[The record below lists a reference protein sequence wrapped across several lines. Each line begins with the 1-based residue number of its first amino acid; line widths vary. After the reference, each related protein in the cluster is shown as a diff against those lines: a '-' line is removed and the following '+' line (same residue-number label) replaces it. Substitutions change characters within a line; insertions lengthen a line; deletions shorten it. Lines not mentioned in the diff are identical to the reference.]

1 MRVVPRVYSLVPF
14 WERGFIFLEVY
25 TWITVRPLIYRKL
38 NFRCVPVYR
47 NAEPEF
53 LKYWEENKIY
63 EKKQELHAGH
73 KKFVLHDGPPYANGK
88 IHMGTALNKILKD
101 IIMKYK
107 YAQGFDTPYVP
118 GWDTHGMPIE
128 HAAIK
133 NLGLNRHELD
143 TLVLRKE
150 CHDYALKWIDE
161 QRTDFKRLG
170 VLGDWDHPYITMT
183 HDYEAVQI
191 HVFGEMAKKGYIYKG
206 KKAVYWCPH
215 CETALAEAEIEY
227 GEEKSP
233 AIFVKMPLVK
243 DNGMLPEAAQ
253 GKPAYIVIWTTT
265 PWTMPAN
272 VAIALHPD
280 FEYAWVECEGEILF
294 MAKEMLEA
302 VGKVCKK
309 DLSNIIGTCKGKDME
324 YAECRH
330 PFETID
336 RKSLVVLADY
346 VTLEAG
352 TGCVH
357 TAPGHGADD
366 FETGVRYN
374 LPIICP
380 VDGSGKL
387 TAEAGADFAGMFVF
401 DANVPIIKYLAGLN
415 RLFGK
420 ENIRHQYAHC
430 WRCKNPIIY
439 RATEQWFA
447 SVDGFREEALNAIAN
462 DVQWIPSW
470 GEARIHNMVADRHDW
485 CISRQ
490 RVWGVPIPIFYCED
504 CNEHL
509 VNDDTI
515 NAVADLFAK
524 EGSDAWWAHSAEE
537 ILPQGTKCPKCGG
550 THFRKES
557 DIMDVW
563 FDSGSSHAAVCKT
576 RPELAWPADMYL
588 EGSDQHRGWFQSSL
602 LTSVATEGK
611 APYHAVLTHGYVVDG
626 EGRKMSKSV
635 GNTVAPQEVIAQYG
649 ADIIRL
655 WAASSDYK
663 ADIRISKEILKQL
676 SEVYRK
682 IRNTIRYILGNTND
696 FNYETDKVEFKDML
710 ELDRWALMH
719 MQLLKKEVSAAYE
732 SYDFHVLYHAI
743 HNFCS
748 VEMSSYYLDILKDR
762 LYAYKADSF
771 ERRSAQTAMY
781 EIMLDLVVMIAP
793 VLSFTMEEVWQFMK
807 KPASMPESVFMMPWP
822 ECKEEYI
829 DEALESKWDNFIEI
843 RSEITRVLEGARRA
857 KTIGHSLDAKV
868 ELHATG
874 EALAILRSVEG
885 DLATLLIVSQA
896 KLVEGLAGGVEATG
910 REDLKVTVQAAEGEK
925 CERCWI
931 YSDTVGKDAEHP
943 TVCARCAAALK

>member
-1 MRVVPRVYSLVPF
+1 MDYSKTLNLPETEFPMRAGLP
-14 WERGFIFLEVY
+14 ER
-25 TWITVRPLIYRKL
+25 
-38 NFRCVPVYR
+38 
-47 NAEPEF
+47 EPEF

-490 RVWGVPIPIFYCED
+490 RVWGVPIPILYCED

-537 ILPQGTKCPKCGG
+537 ILPHGTKCPKCGG

-611 APYHAVLTHGYVVDG
+611 APYRAVLTHGYVVDG

>member
-1 MRVVPRVYSLVPF
+1 MDYSKTLNLPETEFPMRAGLP
-14 WERGFIFLEVY
+14 ER
-25 TWITVRPLIYRKL
+25 
-38 NFRCVPVYR
+38 
-47 NAEPEF
+47 EPEF

-309 DLSNIIGTCKGKDME
+309 DFSNIIGTCKGKDME

-387 TAEAGADFAGMFVF
+387 TAEAGVDFAGMFVF

-588 EGSDQHRGWFQSSL
+588 EGSDQHRGWFNSSL
-602 LTSVATEGK
+602 LTAVATTGK
-611 APYHAVLTHGYVVDG
+611 APYNSVLTHGFVVDG

>member
-1 MRVVPRVYSLVPF
+1 MDYSKTLNLPETEFPMRAGLP
-14 WERGFIFLEVY
+14 ER
-25 TWITVRPLIYRKL
+25 
-38 NFRCVPVYR
+38 
-47 NAEPEF
+47 EPEF

-366 FETGVRYN
+366 SETGVRYN

-611 APYHAVLTHGYVVDG
+611 APYRAVLTHGYVVDG

>member
-1 MRVVPRVYSLVPF
+1 MRAGLP
-14 WERGFIFLEVY
+14 ER
-25 TWITVRPLIYRKL
+25 
-38 NFRCVPVYR
+38 
-47 NAEPEF
+47 EPEF

-233 AIFVKMPLVK
+233 AIFVKMPLIK

-611 APYHAVLTHGYVVDG
+611 APYRAVLTHGYVVDG

>member
-1 MRVVPRVYSLVPF
+1 MDYSKTLNLPETEFPMRAGLP
-14 WERGFIFLEVY
+14 ER
-25 TWITVRPLIYRKL
+25 
-38 NFRCVPVYR
+38 
-47 NAEPEF
+47 EPEF

-537 ILPQGTKCPKCGG
+537 ILPHSTKCPKCGG

-611 APYHAVLTHGYVVDG
+611 APYRAVLTHGYVVDG

>member
-1 MRVVPRVYSLVPF
+1 MRAGLP
-14 WERGFIFLEVY
+14 ER
-25 TWITVRPLIYRKL
+25 
-38 NFRCVPVYR
+38 
-47 NAEPEF
+47 EPEF

-63 EKKQELHAGH
+63 EKKQELHAGR

-133 NLGLNRHELD
+133 NLGMNRHELD

-611 APYHAVLTHGYVVDG
+611 APYRAVLTHGYVVDG

-868 ELHATG
+868 ELHAAG
-874 EALAILRSVEG
+874 EALAILRSVES

-896 KLVEGLAGGVEATG
+896 KLVEGLTGGVEATG

>member
-1 MRVVPRVYSLVPF
+1 MDYSKTLNLPETEFPMRAGLP
-14 WERGFIFLEVY
+14 ER
-25 TWITVRPLIYRKL
+25 
-38 NFRCVPVYR
+38 
-47 NAEPEF
+47 EPEF

-280 FEYAWVECEGEILF
+280 FEYAWVECEVEILF

-387 TAEAGADFAGMFVF
+387 TAEAGVDFAGMFVF

-462 DVQWIPSW
+462 HVQWIPSW

-611 APYHAVLTHGYVVDG
+611 APYRAVLTHGYVVDG

-748 VEMSSYYLDILKDR
+748 IEMSSYYLDILKDR

>member
-1 MRVVPRVYSLVPF
+1 MDYSKTLNLPETEFPMRAGLP
-14 WERGFIFLEVY
+14 ER
-25 TWITVRPLIYRKL
+25 
-38 NFRCVPVYR
+38 
-47 NAEPEF
+47 EPEF

-611 APYHAVLTHGYVVDG
+611 APYRAVLTHGYVVDG

-732 SYDFHVLYHAI
+732 SYDVHVLYHAI

>member
-1 MRVVPRVYSLVPF
+1 MRAGLP
-14 WERGFIFLEVY
+14 ER
-25 TWITVRPLIYRKL
+25 
-38 NFRCVPVYR
+38 
-47 NAEPEF
+47 EPEF

-324 YAECRH
+324 YAECKH

-537 ILPQGTKCPKCGG
+537 ILPHGTKCPKCGG

-611 APYHAVLTHGYVVDG
+611 APYRAVLTHGYVVDG

>member
-1 MRVVPRVYSLVPF
+1 MRAGLP
-14 WERGFIFLEVY
+14 ER
-25 TWITVRPLIYRKL
+25 
-38 NFRCVPVYR
+38 
-47 NAEPEF
+47 EPEF

-611 APYHAVLTHGYVVDG
+611 APYRAVLTHGYVVDG

>member
-1 MRVVPRVYSLVPF
+1 M
-14 WERGFIFLEVY
+14 
-25 TWITVRPLIYRKL
+25 
-38 NFRCVPVYR
+38 
-47 NAEPEF
+47 
-53 LKYWEENKIY
+53 
-63 EKKQELHAGH
+63 
-73 KKFVLHDGPPYANGK
+73 
-88 IHMGTALNKILKD
+88 
-101 IIMKYK
+101 
-107 YAQGFDTPYVP
+107 
-118 GWDTHGMPIE
+118 
-128 HAAIK
+128 
-133 NLGLNRHELD
+133 
-143 TLVLRKE
+143 
-150 CHDYALKWIDE
+150 
-161 QRTDFKRLG
+161 TD
-170 VLGDWDHPYITMT
+170 
-183 HDYEAVQI
+183 DYEAVQI

-611 APYHAVLTHGYVVDG
+611 APYRAVLTHGYVVDG

>member
-1 MRVVPRVYSLVPF
+1 MDYSKTLNLPETEFPMRAGLP
-14 WERGFIFLEVY
+14 ER
-25 TWITVRPLIYRKL
+25 
-38 NFRCVPVYR
+38 
-47 NAEPEF
+47 EPEF

-524 EGSDAWWAHSAEE
+524 EGSDAWWDHSAEE

-611 APYHAVLTHGYVVDG
+611 APYRAVLTHGYVVDG

>member
-1 MRVVPRVYSLVPF
+1 
-14 WERGFIFLEVY
+14 
-25 TWITVRPLIYRKL
+25 
-38 NFRCVPVYR
+38 
-47 NAEPEF
+47 
-53 LKYWEENKIY
+53 
-63 EKKQELHAGH
+63 
-73 KKFVLHDGPPYANGK
+73 
-88 IHMGTALNKILKD
+88 
-101 IIMKYK
+101 
-107 YAQGFDTPYVP
+107 
-118 GWDTHGMPIE
+118 
-128 HAAIK
+128 
-133 NLGLNRHELD
+133 
-143 TLVLRKE
+143 
-150 CHDYALKWIDE
+150 
-161 QRTDFKRLG
+161 
-170 VLGDWDHPYITMT
+170 
-183 HDYEAVQI
+183 
-191 HVFGEMAKKGYIYKG
+191 
-206 KKAVYWCPH
+206 
-215 CETALAEAEIEY
+215 
-227 GEEKSP
+227 
-233 AIFVKMPLVK
+233 
-243 DNGMLPEAAQ
+243 
-253 GKPAYIVIWTTT
+253 
-265 PWTMPAN
+265 MPAN

-387 TAEAGADFAGMFVF
+387 TAEAGVDFAGMFVF

-462 DVQWIPSW
+462 HVQWIPSW

-611 APYHAVLTHGYVVDG
+611 APYRAVLTHGYVVDG

-748 VEMSSYYLDILKDR
+748 IEMSSYYLDILKDR

>member
-1 MRVVPRVYSLVPF
+1 MRAGLP
-14 WERGFIFLEVY
+14 ER
-25 TWITVRPLIYRKL
+25 
-38 NFRCVPVYR
+38 
-47 NAEPEF
+47 EPEF

-611 APYHAVLTHGYVVDG
+611 APYRAVLTHGYVVDG

-748 VEMSSYYLDILKDR
+748 VEMSSYYLDIIKDR

>member
-1 MRVVPRVYSLVPF
+1 MRAGLP
-14 WERGFIFLEVY
+14 ER
-25 TWITVRPLIYRKL
+25 
-38 NFRCVPVYR
+38 
-47 NAEPEF
+47 EPEF

-447 SVDGFREEALNAIAN
+447 SVDGFREEALNSIAN

-611 APYHAVLTHGYVVDG
+611 APYRAVLTHGYVVDG

>member
-1 MRVVPRVYSLVPF
+1 MRAGLP
-14 WERGFIFLEVY
+14 ER
-25 TWITVRPLIYRKL
+25 
-38 NFRCVPVYR
+38 
-47 NAEPEF
+47 EPEF

-611 APYHAVLTHGYVVDG
+611 APYRAVLTHGYVVDG

-682 IRNTIRYILGNTND
+682 IRNTIRYILGNIND

>member
-1 MRVVPRVYSLVPF
+1 MDYSKTLNLPETEFPMRAGLP
-14 WERGFIFLEVY
+14 ER
-25 TWITVRPLIYRKL
+25 
-38 NFRCVPVYR
+38 
-47 NAEPEF
+47 EPEF

-309 DLSNIIGTCKGKDME
+309 DLSNIIGTCQGKDME

-336 RKSLVVLADY
+336 RRSLVVLADY

-462 DVQWIPSW
+462 DVSIIWSPTATTGAFPVSVS
-470 GEARIHNMVADRHDW
+470 GACR
-485 CISRQ
+485 SRSST
-490 RVWGVPIPIFYCED
+490 VKTATNTWST
-504 CNEHL
+504 
-509 VNDDTI
+509 TI
-515 NAVADLFAK
+515 L
-524 EGSDAWWAHSAEE
+524 SML
-537 ILPQGTKCPKCGG
+537 LPTC
-550 THFRKES
+550 
-557 DIMDVW
+557 
-563 FDSGSSHAAVCKT
+563 
-576 RPELAWPADMYL
+576 
-588 EGSDQHRGWFQSSL
+588 
-602 LTSVATEGK
+602 
-611 APYHAVLTHGYVVDG
+611 
-626 EGRKMSKSV
+626 
-635 GNTVAPQEVIAQYG
+635 
-649 ADIIRL
+649 
-655 WAASSDYK
+655 
-663 ADIRISKEILKQL
+663 
-676 SEVYRK
+676 
-682 IRNTIRYILGNTND
+682 
-696 FNYETDKVEFKDML
+696 
-710 ELDRWALMH
+710 
-719 MQLLKKEVSAAYE
+719 LLKKA
-732 SYDFHVLYHAI
+732 LTPGG
-743 HNFCS
+743 
-748 VEMSSYYLDILKDR
+748 LILLK
-762 LYAYKADSF
+762 
-771 ERRSAQTAMY
+771 RS
-781 EIMLDLVVMIAP
+781 
-793 VLSFTMEEVWQFMK
+793 
-807 KPASMPESVFMMPWP
+807 
-822 ECKEEYI
+822 C
-829 DEALESKWDNFIEI
+829 
-843 RSEITRVLEGARRA
+843 RRA
-857 KTIGHSLDAKV
+857 PNA
-868 ELHATG
+868 
-874 EALAILRSVEG
+874 
-885 DLATLLIVSQA
+885 
-896 KLVEGLAGGVEATG
+896 
-910 REDLKVTVQAAEGEK
+910 
-925 CERCWI
+925 
-931 YSDTVGKDAEHP
+931 P
-943 TVCARCAAALK
+943 NAAALISVKNLTSWTSGSTAVPLMQQSAKPVPNWHGLPTCIWKAATSIAAGSSRRCSLPLLPKAKRLTAQF

>member
-1 MRVVPRVYSLVPF
+1 MDYSKTLNLPETEFPMRAGLP
-14 WERGFIFLEVY
+14 ER
-25 TWITVRPLIYRKL
+25 
-38 NFRCVPVYR
+38 
-47 NAEPEF
+47 EPEF

-537 ILPQGTKCPKCGG
+537 ILPHGTKCPKCGG

-563 FDSGSSHAAVCKT
+563 FDSGSTWSAVCRE
-576 RPELAWPADMYL
+576 RPELNWPADLYM
-588 EGSDQHRGWFQSSL
+588 EGADQFRGWFQSSL
-602 LTSVATEGK
+602 LTSVATQGV
-611 APYHAVLTHGYVVDG
+611 APYKGVLCHGWVVDEQG
-626 EGRKMSKSV
+626 KQMHKSA
-635 GNTVAPQEVIAQYG
+635 GNGVEPSEIIRDYG
-649 ADIIRL
+649 ADIVRL
-655 WAASSDYK
+655 WVASSDYTVDVRAGK
-663 ADIRISKEILKQL
+663 NIFKQL
-676 SEVYRK
+676 SEAYRK
-682 IRNTIRYILGNTND
+682 MRNTARFMLGNIGD
-696 FNYETDKVEFKDML
+696 FNPATDMVAEDQLF
-710 ELDRWALMH
+710 EIDRWALKSCNS
-719 MQLLKKEVSAAYE
+719 LTANVRAAYDN
-732 SYDFHVLYHAI
+732 YDFSRAYHAI
-743 HNFCS
+743 YNFC
-748 VEMSSYYLDILKDR
+748 VIDMSNFYMDVIKDR
-762 LYAYKADSF
+762 LYCAD
-771 ERRSAQTAMY
+771 EHARRCAQTALYRILVDFTKLVAPILCFTAQEIWSYIPKLEGMQEYVCWERMPEAKSDEDAAFDAKWAKIIAVRDDVKKVLEQARADKIIGSSLEAAVTLYCSDEMY
-781 EIMLDLVVMIAP
+781 DFLNAIPMDELADLMIVSHVDLVKGEGGVRGLTEGLGM
-793 VLSFTMEEVWQFMK
+793 
-807 KPASMPESVFMMPWP
+807 SVAHAAGNKCLRCWKFDTAVGEDGLCPR
-822 ECKEEYI
+822 C
-829 DEALESKWDNFIEI
+829 
-843 RSEITRVLEGARRA
+843 
-857 KTIGHSLDAKV
+857 AKV
-868 ELHATG
+868 LG
-874 EALAILRSVEG
+874 
-885 DLATLLIVSQA
+885 
-896 KLVEGLAGGVEATG
+896 
-910 REDLKVTVQAAEGEK
+910 
-925 CERCWI
+925 
-931 YSDTVGKDAEHP
+931 
-943 TVCARCAAALK
+943 

>member
-1 MRVVPRVYSLVPF
+1 MRAGLP
-14 WERGFIFLEVY
+14 ER
-25 TWITVRPLIYRKL
+25 
-38 NFRCVPVYR
+38 
-47 NAEPEF
+47 EPEF

-896 KLVEGLAGGVEATG
+896 KLMEGLAGGVEATG

>member
-1 MRVVPRVYSLVPF
+1 MDYSKTLNLPETEFPMRAGLP
-14 WERGFIFLEVY
+14 ER
-25 TWITVRPLIYRKL
+25 
-38 NFRCVPVYR
+38 
-47 NAEPEF
+47 EPEF

-588 EGSDQHRGWFQSSL
+588 EGSDQHRGWVQSSL

-611 APYHAVLTHGYVVDG
+611 APYRAVLTHGYVVDG

>member
-1 MRVVPRVYSLVPF
+1 MDYSKTLNLPETEFPMRAVLP
-14 WERGFIFLEVY
+14 ER
-25 TWITVRPLIYRKL
+25 
-38 NFRCVPVYR
+38 
-47 NAEPEF
+47 EPEF

-611 APYHAVLTHGYVVDG
+611 APYRAVLTHGYVVDG

>member
-1 MRVVPRVYSLVPF
+1 MDYSKTLNLPETEFPMRAGLP
-14 WERGFIFLEVY
+14 ER
-25 TWITVRPLIYRKL
+25 
-38 NFRCVPVYR
+38 
-47 NAEPEF
+47 EPEF

-537 ILPQGTKCPKCGG
+537 ILPQGIKCPKCGG

-611 APYHAVLTHGYVVDG
+611 APYRAVLTHGYVVDG

>member
-1 MRVVPRVYSLVPF
+1 MDYSKTLNLPETEFPMRAGLP
-14 WERGFIFLEVY
+14 ER
-25 TWITVRPLIYRKL
+25 
-38 NFRCVPVYR
+38 
-47 NAEPEF
+47 EPEF

-387 TAEAGADFAGMFVF
+387 TAEAGADFAGTFVF

-550 THFRKES
+550 THLRKES

-611 APYHAVLTHGYVVDG
+611 APYRAVLTHGYVVDG

>member
-1 MRVVPRVYSLVPF
+1 MDYSKTLNLPETEFPMRAGLP
-14 WERGFIFLEVY
+14 ER
-25 TWITVRPLIYRKL
+25 
-38 NFRCVPVYR
+38 
-47 NAEPEF
+47 EPEF

-611 APYHAVLTHGYVVDG
+611 APYRAVLTHGYVVDG

-807 KPASMPESVFMMPWP
+807 KPASMPESVFMMPWT

>member
-1 MRVVPRVYSLVPF
+1 MRAGLP
-14 WERGFIFLEVY
+14 ER
-25 TWITVRPLIYRKL
+25 
-38 NFRCVPVYR
+38 
-47 NAEPEF
+47 EPEF

-294 MAKEMLEA
+294 MAKEMLES

-387 TAEAGADFAGMFVF
+387 TAEAGVDFAGMFVF

-462 DVQWIPSW
+462 HVQWIPSW

-611 APYHAVLTHGYVVDG
+611 APYRAVLTHGYVVDG

-748 VEMSSYYLDILKDR
+748 IEMSSYYLDILKDR

>member
-1 MRVVPRVYSLVPF
+1 MRAGLP
-14 WERGFIFLEVY
+14 ER
-25 TWITVRPLIYRKL
+25 
-38 NFRCVPVYR
+38 
-47 NAEPEF
+47 EPEF

-143 TLVLRKE
+143 TLALRKE

-611 APYHAVLTHGYVVDG
+611 APYRAVLTHGYVVDG

-748 VEMSSYYLDILKDR
+748 IEMSSYYLDILKDR

>member
-1 MRVVPRVYSLVPF
+1 MDYSKTLNLPETEFPMRAGLP
-14 WERGFIFLEVY
+14 ER
-25 TWITVRPLIYRKL
+25 
-38 NFRCVPVYR
+38 
-47 NAEPEF
+47 EPEF

-557 DIMDVW
+557 YIMDVW

-611 APYHAVLTHGYVVDG
+611 APYRAVLTHGYVVDG

-748 VEMSSYYLDILKDR
+748 IEMSSYYLDILKDR

>member
-1 MRVVPRVYSLVPF
+1 MRASLP
-14 WERGFIFLEVY
+14 ER
-25 TWITVRPLIYRKL
+25 
-38 NFRCVPVYR
+38 
-47 NAEPEF
+47 EPEF

-611 APYHAVLTHGYVVDG
+611 APYRAVLTHGYVVDG

>member
-1 MRVVPRVYSLVPF
+1 MDYSKTLNLPETEFPMRAGLP
-14 WERGFIFLEVY
+14 ER
-25 TWITVRPLIYRKL
+25 
-38 NFRCVPVYR
+38 
-47 NAEPEF
+47 EPEF

-387 TAEAGADFAGMFVF
+387 TAEAGVDFAGMFVF

-462 DVQWIPSW
+462 HVQWIPSW

-611 APYHAVLTHGYVVDG
+611 APYRAVLTHGYVVDG

-696 FNYETDKVEFKDML
+696 FNYATDKVDFKDML

-748 VEMSSYYLDILKDR
+748 IEMSSYYLDILKDR

>member
-1 MRVVPRVYSLVPF
+1 MDYSKTLNLPETEFPMRAGLP
-14 WERGFIFLEVY
+14 ER
-25 TWITVRPLIYRKL
+25 
-38 NFRCVPVYR
+38 
-47 NAEPEF
+47 EPEF

-611 APYHAVLTHGYVVDG
+611 APYRAVLTHGYVVDG

-868 ELHATG
+868 ELRATG

>member
-1 MRVVPRVYSLVPF
+1 MRAGLP
-14 WERGFIFLEVY
+14 ER
-25 TWITVRPLIYRKL
+25 
-38 NFRCVPVYR
+38 
-47 NAEPEF
+47 EPEF

-280 FEYAWVECEGEILF
+280 FEYPWVECEGEILF

-401 DANVPIIKYLAGLN
+401 DANVPIIKYLAWLN

-611 APYHAVLTHGYVVDG
+611 APYRAVLTHGYVVDG

>member
-1 MRVVPRVYSLVPF
+1 MRAGLP
-14 WERGFIFLEVY
+14 ER
-25 TWITVRPLIYRKL
+25 
-38 NFRCVPVYR
+38 
-47 NAEPEF
+47 EPEF

-243 DNGMLPEAAQ
+243 DNGMLPEAAH

-611 APYHAVLTHGYVVDG
+611 APYRAVLTHGYVVDG

>member
-1 MRVVPRVYSLVPF
+1 MDYSKTLNLPETEFPMRAGLP
-14 WERGFIFLEVY
+14 ER
-25 TWITVRPLIYRKL
+25 
-38 NFRCVPVYR
+38 
-47 NAEPEF
+47 EPEF

-387 TAEAGADFAGMFVF
+387 TAEAGVDFAGMFVF

-462 DVQWIPSW
+462 HVQWIPSW

-611 APYHAVLTHGYVVDG
+611 APYRAVLTHGYVVDG

-696 FNYETDKVEFKDML
+696 FNYETDKVEFKDIL

-748 VEMSSYYLDILKDR
+748 IEMSSYYLDILKDR

>member
-1 MRVVPRVYSLVPF
+1 MRAGLP
-14 WERGFIFLEVY
+14 ER
-25 TWITVRPLIYRKL
+25 
-38 NFRCVPVYR
+38 
-47 NAEPEF
+47 EPEF

-611 APYHAVLTHGYVVDG
+611 APYRAVLTHGYVVDG

-748 VEMSSYYLDILKDR
+748 IEMSSYYLDILKDR

-874 EALAILRSVEG
+874 EALAVLRSVEG